1 MENLLKLELYKII
14 SNKVFWGISLVY
26 MLFAILMTRGDTPM
40 ITGQDG
46 FLISAN
52 LFPILIFVIYL
63 MLSLTIVEDF
73 STGAISDMVAFGY
86 RRFEIYFSKNIVFM
100 LACVLINLVFPLATV
115 LVATI
120 RNGLGVEF
128 QEYSSYFLRSIS
140 LSILLYASIAAFYM
154 CIAYSVKKKKVF
166 IVIGIFIYLT
176 YPMIFG
182 IPVEW
187 IQNINEKIVFSQ
199 YQVIYQHD
207 LSKDQLVPFLFVSLG
222 TLIICNIIG
231 YVLFKYRDI

>member
-1 MENLLKLELYKII
+1 MGNLFKLELYKII
-14 SNKVFWGISLVY
+14 GNRVFWGISLVY
-26 MLFAILMTRGDTPM
+26 IMVAILMTRGETPM

-100 LACVLINLVFPLATV
+100 LACVLVNLLFPFATV
-115 LVATI
+115 LAATM

-128 QEYSSYFLRSIS
+128 QEYISYLLRCIA
-140 LSILLYASIAAFYM
+140 LSILLFASIAAFYM
-154 CIAYSVKKKKVF
+154 CMAFSVKKLKVF
-166 IVIGIFIYLT
+166 IVIGLLMYLSYPIFFFN
-176 YPMIFG
+176 PARMG
-182 IPVEW
+182 
-187 IQNINEKIVFSQ
+187 
-199 YQVIYQHD
+199 
-207 LSKDQLVPFLFVSLG
+207 SK
-222 TLIICNIIG
+222 
-231 YVLFKYRDI
+231 YK